1 MNKPAKITGVL
12 VDVKAGTIKKATI
25 AANLDSYHKVLDC
38 DCIDIVGRS
47 LGPYTFDVICDDE
60 GLLKPGAR
68 VSAINPT
75 GRPMFVGNLFFCHH
89 DEEGNLTSLHPEEI
103 IFILSRAINL
113 VSLDTGE
120 HWKAIHRLNYRKSQ
134 ERM

>member
-89 DEEGNLTSLHPEEI
+89 DEEGNLTSLHPEEVT
-103 IFILSRAINL
+103 FILSRVIRLKELGTNNFRK
-113 VSLDTGE
+113 V
-120 HWKAIHRLNYRKSQ
+120 IHRLDY
-134 ERM
+134 